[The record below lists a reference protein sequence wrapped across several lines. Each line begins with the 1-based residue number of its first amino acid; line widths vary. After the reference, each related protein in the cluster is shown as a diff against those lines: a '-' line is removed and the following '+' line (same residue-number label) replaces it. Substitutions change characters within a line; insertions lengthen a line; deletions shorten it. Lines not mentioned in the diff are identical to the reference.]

1 MKAEQAL
8 KREERRRRREDNDRI
23 ITQMEQ
29 GGNKYLTDALF
40 TDAAM
45 QKELAMSKLKKD
57 PKHPKKLLDTRW
69 GGKKASLID
78 PTADRYKFTNYTHR
92 GTHRG
97 SDTRLIPGS
106 RFYCFTVSLFH
117 LFYTVS
123 LFTYNY
129 SANILR
135 SVFQSIGADN
145 AKRQVCLEEARGI
158 L

>member
-78 PTADRYKFTNYTHR
+78 PTADRYKFTKYTHR

-97 SDTRLIPGS
+97 SR
-106 RFYCFTVSLFH
+106 
-117 LFYTVS
+117 
-123 LFTYNY
+123 
-129 SANILR
+129 IL
-135 SVFQSIGADN
+135 D
-145 AKRQVCLEEARGI
+145 
-158 L
+158 